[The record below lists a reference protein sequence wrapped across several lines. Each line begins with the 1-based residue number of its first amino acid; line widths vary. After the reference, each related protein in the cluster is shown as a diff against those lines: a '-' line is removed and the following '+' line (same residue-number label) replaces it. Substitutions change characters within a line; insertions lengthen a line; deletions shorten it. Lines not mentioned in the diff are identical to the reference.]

1 MVLASIFGASHLPIM
16 VLDGQFTHTTVFMNL
31 AGGGLMLLA
40 AARLYLE
47 YRRSKSINSL
57 LFVLH
62 CGLFGAA
69 ATMFEISRLWDLAW
83 WGWHVL
89 RFFAYAVALWFAV
102 RIESQYWRQVSISNE
117 SLEDREQV
125 LTQELEATL
134 QSAVDPIISI
144 DNQGLILRCN
154 QAAADTFGY
163 DQRKMVGQ
171 SIDLLVQ
178 QDYGIHHKGQI
189 SEYFSRGTSDL
200 VGKKREVHGL
210 RGNGEVFPIE
220 LSVSEFEIQGQRQ
233 FTGIVRDVT
242 AKRAVLRELEEAKEK
257 AEHSSKSK
265 SQFLAMMSHEIRTPM
280 NGVVGM
286 LSALTKT
293 DLNDQQRHRLDMAR
307 RSAGSLMVIIN
318 DILDFS
324 KIESGKFSL
333 EKTHFDLRQLLNDA
347 SNSARL
353 LAEEKN
359 VQLLFEFDGP
369 EHALT
374 LSDPVRIR
382 QIVTNL
388 LSNAIK
394 FTSDGTVTLS
404 ARLTVKKDEHGECEF
419 SVRDSGIGITE
430 EALKTLFDDFTQ
442 ADDSTTREFGGT
454 GLGLAI
460 VRRLAQL
467 LGGDVM
473 AESKP
478 GVGSVFRVHFPIQMQ
493 DESRVLEA
501 NQDLLE
507 HWQAPKNTRVLIV
520 DDVEINREILTDL
533 LEERG
538 IQVDTAEN
546 GVVAIERLSQLEL
559 SESYQAILMDC
570 HMPEMDG
577 YEASKRIRSGVA
589 GEQYNSVP
597 IIACTA
603 NAYEDDKQK
612 TFDAGMNGFV
622 TKPID
627 EADLVATLNQWLNT

>member
-1 MVLASIFGASHLPIM
+1 M
-16 VLDGQFTHTTVFMNL
+16 
-31 AGGGLMLLA
+31 
-40 AARLYLE
+40 
-47 YRRSKSINSL
+47 
-57 LFVLH
+57 
-62 CGLFGAA
+62 
-69 ATMFEISRLWDLAW
+69 
-83 WGWHVL
+83 
-89 RFFAYAVALWFAV
+89 
-102 RIESQYWRQVSISNE
+102 
-117 SLEDREQV
+117 
-125 LTQELEATL
+125 
-134 QSAVDPIISI
+134 
-144 DNQGLILRCN
+144 
-154 QAAADTFGY
+154 
-163 DQRKMVGQ
+163 
-171 SIDLLVQ
+171 
-178 QDYGIHHKGQI
+178 
-189 SEYFSRGTSDL
+189 
-200 VGKKREVHGL
+200 
-210 RGNGEVFPIE
+210 
-220 LSVSEFEIQGQRQ
+220 
-233 FTGIVRDVT
+233 
-242 AKRAVLRELEEAKEK
+242 
-257 AEHSSKSK
+257 
-265 SQFLAMMSHEIRTPM
+265 
-280 NGVVGM
+280 
-286 LSALTKT
+286 
-293 DLNDQQRHRLDMAR
+293 
-307 RSAGSLMVIIN
+307 
-318 DILDFS
+318 
-324 KIESGKFSL
+324 
-333 EKTHFDLRQLLNDA
+333 
-347 SNSARL
+347 
-353 LAEEKN
+353 
-359 VQLLFEFDGP
+359 
-369 EHALT
+369 
-374 LSDPVRIR
+374 
-382 QIVTNL
+382 
-388 LSNAIK
+388 
-394 FTSDGTVTLS
+394 TLS